1 MGRVEG
7 KVAFITGA
15 ARGQGREHAVTLARE
30 GADIIAVDVCTQLDS
45 VPYPLATPDDLAET
59 AKLVEEL
66 DRRVVTRQADVR
78 DSAQLDAAVQDG
90 LSELGHIDI
99 VCANAGILSSA
110 PADELTDQ
118 QWNEM
123 IDVNLTGVWRTCKA
137 VMPSMKAAGR
147 GGSIIIT
154 SSVLGLRGIGNV
166 AHYVAAKHGVV
177 GLMRSLAAELANHNI
192 RVNTVNPINVDT
204 DMIHNPMFYSVFM
217 PDNPNPT
224 RADAEVAFGG
234 ATMMP
239 VPWLQPSDIANAVLF
254 LASDESRYITA
265 VALPVD
271 AGGIEKFG
279 G

>member
-1 MGRVEG
+1 
-7 KVAFITGA
+7 
-15 ARGQGREHAVTLARE
+15 
-30 GADIIAVDVCTQLDS
+30 
-45 VPYPLATPDDLAET
+45 
-59 AKLVEEL
+59 
-66 DRRVVTRQADVR
+66 
-78 DSAQLDAAVQDG
+78 
-90 LSELGHIDI
+90 
-99 VCANAGILSSA
+99 
-110 PADELTDQ
+110 
-118 QWNEM
+118 M

-177 GLMRSLAAELANHNI
+177 GLMRALAAELAGYNI
-192 RVNTVNPINVDT
+192 RVNTINPINVDT
-204 DMIHNPMFYSVFM
+204 GMIHNPMFYGVFM

-234 ATMMP
+234 ATMLP
-239 VPWLQPSDIANAVLF
+239 IPWVQPSDISNAVLF
-254 LASDESRYITA
+254 LASDEARYITA
-265 VALPVD
+265 VALPID